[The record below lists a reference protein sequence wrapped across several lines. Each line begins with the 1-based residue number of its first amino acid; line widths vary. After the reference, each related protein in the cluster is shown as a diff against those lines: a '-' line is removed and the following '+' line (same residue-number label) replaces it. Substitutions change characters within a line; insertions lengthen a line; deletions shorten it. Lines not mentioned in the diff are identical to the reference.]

1 MKHFQE
7 EHEQNIKFY
16 VCEDNIDNVKQ
27 TIARNYGE
35 SDEATKT
42 YLGNLE
48 SQKAEMLS
56 KNNELV
62 EKRNLVLTEINKLDQ
77 KDFVHSYVN
86 SLFLKEKMK
95 LENLEIKR
103 SETRNANVLKY
114 RDWVI
119 IFLKNQVML
128 RDNILLEQKFL
139 LDKNA
144 ISNTIS
150 YTGLKV
156 VDKIEEDPN
165 QKPKDFV
172 LPPIGSNRGIGNAQ
186 SMKINK
192 KKPNGGQYQPT
203 NNNRQGYMYP
213 KSH

>member
-62 EKRNLVLTEINKLDQ
+62 EKRNLVLTVFFSHKKIVGNQQIRPKG
-77 KDFVHSYVN
+77 FCP
-86 SLFLKEKMK
+86 FLCQFSIPERK
-95 LENLEIKR
+95 N
-103 SETRNANVLKY
+103 ET
-114 RDWVI
+114 
-119 IFLKNQVML
+119 
-128 RDNILLEQKFL
+128 
-139 LDKNA
+139 
-144 ISNTIS
+144 
-150 YTGLKV
+150 G
-156 VDKIEEDPN
+156 
-165 QKPKDFV
+165 KP
-172 LPPIGSNRGIGNAQ
+172 R
-186 SMKINK
+186 NK
-192 KKPNGGQYQPT
+192 KI
-203 NNNRQGYMYP
+203 
-213 KSH
+213 

>member
-1 MKHFQE
+1 
-7 EHEQNIKFY
+7 
-16 VCEDNIDNVKQ
+16 
-27 TIARNYGE
+27 
-35 SDEATKT
+35 
-42 YLGNLE
+42 
-48 SQKAEMLS
+48 
-56 KNNELV
+56 
-62 EKRNLVLTEINKLDQ
+62 
-77 KDFVHSYVN
+77 
-86 SLFLKEKMK
+86 MK

-192 KKPNGGQYQPT
+192 KVTFFYLENLKILNYKKRNRMVVSINQQTTTDKDICIRRAISHLYLQKLADSKGDT
-203 NNNRQGYMYP
+203 NKGLINTKVILIILTIMIIE
-213 KSH
+213 